1 MYLLGT
7 SKMLEPIESSQNN
20 RDLRQEFQAVRSRRP
35 YTSPAQLA
43 YENTLL
49 AKRKLESPKLRQELA
64 GATGTDAEAF

>member
-1 MYLLGT
+1 M
-7 SKMLEPIESSQNN
+7 
-20 RDLRQEFQAVRSRRP
+20 RSRRP
-35 YTSPAQLA
+35 YTGPAQLA